1 MGCHILCSDGLGRCM
16 AVFVYAIMLGGN
28 GLLFWTVVNPEIGT
42 ENENRALA
50 EYIVYST
57 IWFMMVISHI
67 STMCIDP
74 GFIPRGYKYDEEA
87 IVAPFKTVSALE
99 SAF

>member
-57 IWFMMVISHI
+57 IWFMI
-67 STMCIDP
+67 
-74 GFIPRGYKYDEEA
+74 
-87 IVAPFKTVSALE
+87 
-99 SAF
+99 